1 MDACRC
7 TLTLATTGYQEAV
20 DWLFQVRR
28 FGPERTLD
36 PIRRLAGML
45 GDPQSRF
52 KAIHVTGTNGKGST
66 SAMIASILRAAGYSV
81 GLYTSPHLERFTE
94 RIVVDG
100 EKIPEEDVVR
110 LTRLIR
116 PLVKSLDGEP
126 ERVHPLFFD
135 IVTAMAFKYF
145 EERHVDFAVLE
156 VGMGGRLDATNIV
169 EPLVSVIT
177 NISLEHTQVL
187 GDTVLKIAYEKAG
200 IIKPNSVLVT
210 ATQDD
215 SVYALFDETCERLNT
230 EIHRVGEDITFHRL
244 GGDLDGQSFIV
255 EGLRGSYTLYT
266 PLLGGYQLYNA
277 ATAVG
282 AVEALSRH
290 NIDVSGSAI
299 SEGLASVE
307 WPGRFEVVQRSPL
320 VVLDS
325 AKDSEAMRA
334 LAEAVGE
341 LPHRRVIAVV
351 SISSDKNIPVMIGNL
366 APVVDS
372 FMVTS
377 HSVMGRAAD
386 RERIGIEIERQ
397 GKPWESIE
405 RVEDAMRRALE
416 EAGEQDMILVAGSVF
431 VVGEAR
437 RLWKGSKST

>member
-1 MDACRC
+1 MAIS
-7 TLTLATTGYQEAV
+7 GYQEAV

-28 FGPERTLD
+28 FGPDRTLD
-36 PIRRLAGML
+36 PIRRLAGLL
-45 GDPQSRF
+45 GDPQNRY
-52 KAIHVTGTNGKGST
+52 KAIHITGTNGKGST

-81 GLYTSPHLERFTE
+81 GLFTSPHLERFTE

-100 EKIPEEDVVR
+100 EEIPEEDVVR

-116 PLVKSLDGEP
+116 PLVESLDGEP

-135 IVTAMAFKYF
+135 IVTAMAFEYF
-145 EERHVDFAVLE
+145 EEKHVDFAVLE

-169 EPLVSVIT
+169 NPLVSVIT

-200 IIKPNSVLVT
+200 IIKPDSVLVT
-210 ATQDD
+210 ATRDD
-215 SVYALFDETCERLNT
+215 SVYSLFKETCAGLNT
-230 EIHRVGEDITFHRL
+230 EIHRVGDDITFRRL
-244 GGDLDGQSFIV
+244 GGDLDGQSFTV
-255 EGLRGSYTLYT
+255 DGLRGSYALHT

-282 AVEALSRH
+282 AVEALSRY

-299 SEGLASVE
+299 SEGLAVVE
-307 WPGRFEVVQRSPL
+307 WPGRLEVVQRSPL

-325 AKDSEAMRA
+325 AKDAEATRA

-341 LPHRRVIAVV
+341 LPHQKLIVVV
-351 SISSDKNIPVMIGNL
+351 SISSDKNIPKMIANL
-366 APVVDS
+366 ARVADAFV
-372 FMVTS
+372 VTS
-377 HSVMGRAAD
+377 HSVMGRAAE
-386 RERIGIEIERQ
+386 REGLGREIEKH
-397 GKPWESIE
+397 GKPWESVE
-405 RVEDAMRRALE
+405 RVGDAVERALG
-416 EAGEQDMILVAGSVF
+416 EAGEKDMILVAGSVF

-437 RLWKGSKST
+437 RRWKGKSA